1 MCSVCIRRRFPRS
14 VPTRGCT
21 PRSCGPSTAASTTC
35 TSRTRSPAMGS
46 PRRRRRRWSA
56 SPGST
61 RIDVDLG
68 REHFA
73 RPTNRFHD
81 EVRDAGAAVR
91 SFVRLARHVRR
102 HNIRIIYTSDRPR
115 DAMASVVLA
124 RLTRARSVVHLHV
137 VYSSWMGRGLRWAI
151 RSADPR
157 IAVSQ
162 FVADSVTSG
171 GITGPT
177 HVALNAI
184 DPEGWVP
191 GEGRTEA
198 RSELGLPE
206 SAKVVITVCRLFE
219 EKGVA
224 RLIRAL
230 AASRGSVDDARLLI
244 VGHDPA
250 GGRRTSTTCATS
262 STTAALATQSCSS
275 DADLMSPG

>member
-1 MCSVCIRRRFPRS
+1 
-14 VPTRGCT
+14 
-21 PRSCGPSTAASTTC
+21 
-35 TSRTRSPAMGS
+35 
-46 PRRRRRRWSA
+46 
-56 SPGST
+56 
-61 RIDVDLG
+61 
-68 REHFA
+68 
-73 RPTNRFHD
+73 
-81 EVRDAGAAVR
+81 
-91 SFVRLARHVRR
+91 
-102 HNIRIIYTSDRPR
+102 
-115 DAMASVVLA
+115 MASVVLA

-151 RSADPR
+151 RSADAR

-224 RLIRAL
+224 RLIRAF

-250 GGRRTSTTCATS
+250 GGAYLDHLRDVVDDCGAGDAVVFLGRRPDVARLMAAADVFAMPSYEEPFGLVFAEAMAMQLPVVALDNGGTARWSEMARTGCCRGRATILRSPSTFGCCSSNPSCERVWDQPGDATS
-262 STTAALATQSCSS
+262 MSASAPNAWQPMLPTRS
-275 DADLMSPG
+275 DW